1 MQYCMD
7 NYESLKA
14 TALEESVELRQKY
27 TWQSA
32 ARIALE
38 HLNNLYSPKPQPKTP
53 IIKSKENMKTK
64 ILLPLIT
71 YGGTCHTEFA
81 MGVMGTVLEVQRRD
95 DINMVISP
103 IVFESLISRARNA
116 AAAWAL
122 SSDYSHLLFIDSDI
136 GFDPQDVFKLIE
148 ADQDVVV
155 GVYPKKYYSRHK
167 MEALAKYSPHVFNDK
182 EEWKSLATDFSTEF
196 TPACF
201 EKAKRGEMFEV
212 NYAATGFMLIKTTV
226 FRKIIDKRPDLK
238 YTNDVDGYMS
248 ADSDTFYD
256 FFPVGVNPSNK
267 KYESEDYGFCQLW
280 RSMGGKIYVMPSIKL
295 QHTGRNHYPGD
306 IGAQAGLFVA
316 K

>member
-1 MQYCMD
+1 
-7 NYESLKA
+7 
-14 TALEESVELRQKY
+14 
-27 TWQSA
+27 
-32 ARIALE
+32 
-38 HLNNLYSPKPQPKTP
+38 
-53 IIKSKENMKTK
+53 MKHK

-71 YGGTCHTEFA
+71 YGGMCHTEFA
-81 MGVMGTVLEVQRRD
+81 MGLMSTLLQIQKSS
-95 DINMVISP
+95 DINMVVSP

-148 ADQDVVV
+148 ADQDVAV
-155 GVYPKKYYSRHK
+155 GVYPKKYYNRQK
-167 MEALAKYSPHVFNDK
+167 MERLAKYSPHLFNDK
-182 EEWKSLATDFSTEF
+182 EEWKPLATDFSTEF
-196 TPACF
+196 TSESF
-201 EKAKRGEMFEV
+201 EKAKSGEMFEV

-238 YTNDVDGYMS
+238 YANDVDGYMS
-248 ADSDTFYD
+248 ADPDTFYD

-280 RSMGGKIYVMPSIKL
+280 RSIGGKIYVMPGIKL